1 MPAARTEKNA
11 VATRSADCVCD
22 ACGTVLSRA
31 RDLKRHMLTHL
42 DSEKPF
48 KCTLPLV
55 DEQGNES
62 PCTYASNHAANL
74 KTHQRSR
81 LHANERRPCGFEGC
95 SFEATDPSSLY
106 RHRKR
111 IHKFVPEARVI
122 RAPKIGDLGALN
134 IEVEV
139 EENLPVASGSNL
151 PAVGRRPSSP
161 SPSPSFT
168 SESSAYESDSMES
181 DELDSSSS

>member
-1 MPAARTEKNA
+1 MPAARTEKKA
-11 VATRSADCVCD
+11 AAAGSADCVCD

-48 KCTLPLV
+48 KCTLPVV

-81 LHANERRPCGFEGC
+81 RHANERRPCGYEGC
-95 SFEATDPSSLY
+95 AFEATDPSSLY

-122 RAPKIGDLGALN
+122 RAPKVGDLGAQ
-134 IEVEV
+134 V

-151 PAVGRRPSSP
+151 PAVGRRPASP
-161 SPSPSFT
+161 SPSPSESSST
-168 SESSAYESDSMES
+168 SSAYESDSMES